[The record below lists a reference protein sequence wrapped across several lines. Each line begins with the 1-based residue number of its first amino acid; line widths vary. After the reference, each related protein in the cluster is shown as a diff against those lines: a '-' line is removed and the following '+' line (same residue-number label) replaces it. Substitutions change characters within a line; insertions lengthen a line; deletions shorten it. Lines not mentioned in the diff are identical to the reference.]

1 MANLDVAWSWNDTHR
16 SEILCCFPQGFK
28 LLLPGNWVGVA
39 NFFFHLNPGFNPG
52 LDEVGKKHVLQTI
65 IFQYKVVDKEE
76 DGEEKEEDGE
86 EKEEDGEEKEEDGE
100 EKEEDGE
107 EKEED
112 GQVRKKQRVTE
123 S

>member
-1 MANLDVAWSWNDTHR
+1 MLFSQRVQAFASW
-16 SEILCCFPQGFK
+16 ELGGGCQ
-28 LLLPGNWVGVA
+28 L
-39 NFFFHLNPGFNPG
+39 FFHLNPGFNPG

-86 EKEEDGEEKEEDGE
+86 EKEEDGEEKEEDG
-100 EKEEDGE
+100 
-107 EKEED
+107 
-112 GQVRKKQRVTE
+112 QVRKKQRVTE